1 MAPFSWR
8 VSSLLEA
15 VYKPEVAAY
24 KRGSIAKLTSKPVTE
39 TEALEAAAEYL
50 SGSAGWYAWRARED
64 LMITPKFKSLGV
76 TDFRS
81 KSARELRD
89 SRLEKKSIGFVHQ
102 ASRYRGKANYW
113 EALFLAYGPATEMML
128 SGFAYD
134 TAIVL
139 KAFLAMAGA
148 FAKHKIGT
156 ELWSAF
162 VADVDAQKAFTASP
176 IDVWS

>member
-1 MAPFSWR
+1 LFGSSGCRRANWTSDSQKWWSDMANSQHLGGVNHIAGQAGIQFMG
-8 VSSLLEA
+8 
-15 VYKPEVAAY
+15 PEP
-24 KRGSIAKLTSKPVTE
+24 R
-39 TEALEAAAEYL
+39 
-50 SGSAGWYAWRARED
+50 WYAWRARED

-76 TDFRS
+76 TDFQT

-89 SRLEKKSIGFVHQ
+89 SRLEKKSICFVHQ
-102 ASRYRGKANYW
+102 ASRYRGKANYR
-113 EALFLAYGPATEMML
+113 EALFLAYGPATETMV
-128 SGFAYD
+128 SGFADD
-134 TAIVL
+134 TAIEL

-162 VADVDAQKAFTASP
+162 VADVDAQKAFTTSP